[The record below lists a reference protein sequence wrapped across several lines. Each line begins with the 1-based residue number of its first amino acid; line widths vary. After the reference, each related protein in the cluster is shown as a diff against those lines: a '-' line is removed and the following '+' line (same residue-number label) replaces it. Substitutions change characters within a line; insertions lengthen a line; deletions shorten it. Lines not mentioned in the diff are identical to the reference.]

1 VSDSLSFLPDAD
13 ARALRSGPEPDA
25 AAARLAAAV
34 ERAPGLA
41 DPDLAPALV
50 ALCGA
55 SRALSAFLLTIG
67 DDAAPLVGATGL
79 ADPMIGRDTLGR
91 DVGSHLV
98 RIAAC
103 DLTGVLSMPEVGRA
117 LSDLADAAASAA
129 LAETDGPLAV
139 IALGKWGGRELNY
152 ASDVDLVFVHEGDE
166 TAATAA
172 AGEFL
177 RRMTTRAGDGI
188 SYRVDTDLRPEGAS
202 GPLTRSLDSYRAY
215 WERWAG
221 VWELQAMMKARF
233 VAGDARLGTA
243 FLDAVAPFVFPDTL
257 GADAVREI
265 RAMKARTEQLI
276 GDDEEIKRGI
286 GGIRDVEFAVQ
297 LLQLVHGRSDQ
308 ALRAANTLDGL
319 RLLGEGGYVAEADAD
334 EFADSYR
341 WLRTIEHRLQL
352 YDLRQTHT
360 LPADPLTRER
370 VAKAA
375 GYRDEPDAAA
385 LSSFEAAL
393 GSHRSRVRRI
403 HEELFYRPLLEA
415 YAEVPGDTVDRVDRQ
430 LAAFGF
436 TDSAAARTALTEL
449 TGGLSRRSRAM
460 QQLLPVMLGW
470 LSETPDPDLGLAQLR
485 LLMASTTD
493 QMAPIL
499 RDTPAV
505 AERLCLL
512 LGSSRLAARLINRI
526 PPALPWLGDDATLA
540 SDAFALGGAVSRLAV
555 REARPAQI
563 ETLHRFHA
571 ERLLHTAMADLS
583 GFVDA
588 IEVGHRLAATADA
601 VVEAALA
608 AAIASA
614 GADGHQVPPIAVIAM
629 GKWGGRESNYAS
641 DLDGL
646 IVYGDAGNGADAA
659 AARVAESLVSM
670 LTRSAVDLPV
680 PVLDLDLRPEGKKG
694 SLARSMASYRAYWSR
709 WAETWERQALIRAR
723 PVAGDPSLGAEFADA
738 ARDHAFPHH
747 FDDDRIGEVRAM
759 KARIEKERIPLGE
772 DPEFHMKLGRGGLSD
787 VEWAVQ
793 LLQLQHGDAI
803 AEIRTASTVEALG
816 RLVAAGLVSSE
827 DASALDAAYRFCAT
841 VRNRLY
847 LRAGRARDSLP
858 TDPDEAARLAVS
870 LGYEINPRSALREE
884 YRRVTRRARR
894 VVDRVFYGR

>member
-1 VSDSLSFLPDAD
+1 VSDALSFLPDAD
-13 ARALRSGPEPDA
+13 ARALRSGPDPEA
-25 AAARLAAAV
+25 ARARLAAAV
-34 ERAPGLA
+34 DRAPRLA
-41 DPDLAPALV
+41 DPDLAAPLV

-55 SRALSAFLLTIG
+55 SRALGAFLLTIG
-67 DDAAPLVGATGL
+67 DEAATLIGAPRL
-79 ADPMIGRDTLGR
+79 APPAVGRDSFGR
-91 DVGSHLV
+91 DVGGHLLQ
-98 RIAAC
+98 IAAL
-103 DLTGVLSMPEVGRA
+103 DLTGALTMPDVGRA
-117 LSDLADAAASAA
+117 LSDLADAAVVAA
-129 LAETDGPLAV
+129 LDGLEAPPSV

-152 ASDVDLVFVHEGDE
+152 ASDIDLVFVHDGDA

-177 RRMTTRAGDGI
+177 RRMTTRSGDGF

-233 VAGDARLGTA
+233 VAGDPDLGAA
-243 FLDAVAPFVFPDTL
+243 FLDAVAPYVFPDTL
-257 GADAVREI
+257 GGDAVREI
-265 RAMKARTEQLI
+265 RAMKARTEALV
-276 GDDEEIKRGI
+276 GDGELKRGI

-297 LLQLVHGRSDQ
+297 LLQLVHGRSDH
-308 ALRAANTLDGL
+308 ALRSANTLDGL
-319 RLLGEGGYVAEADAD
+319 RLLGEGGYVAPDDAAD
-334 EFADSYR
+334 FADSYR
-341 WLRTIEHRLQL
+341 WLRTVEHRLQL

-360 LPADPLTRER
+360 LPADPPTRER
-370 VAKAA
+370 VAKAS
-375 GYRDEPDAAA
+375 GYRDEPDATA
-385 LSSFEAAL
+385 LASFEAAL
-393 GSHRSRVRRI
+393 TTHRARVRRI

-415 YAEVPGDTVDRVDRQ
+415 YADVPGDIADRVDRQ

-436 TDSAAARTALTEL
+436 TDSTAARTALSEL

-512 LGSSRLAARLINRI
+512 LGSSRLAARLVNRI

-583 GFVDA
+583 GFIDA
-588 IEVGHRLAATADA
+588 VGVGHRLAATSDA

-608 AAIASA
+608 AASSSA
-614 GADGHQVPPIAVIAM
+614 RADGHAVPPMAVVAM
-629 GKWGGRESNYAS
+629 GKWGGLELNYAS

-646 IVYGDAGNGADAA
+646 IVYRDVGDGADAGA
-659 AARVAESLVSM
+659 TRVAESLLSM
-670 LTRSAVDLPV
+670 LARSAVDLPV

-694 SLARSMASYRAYWSR
+694 PLARSMASYRAYWSR

-738 ARDHAFPHH
+738 AREHAFPPHL
-747 FDDDRIGEVRAM
+747 DDDQVREVRAM
-759 KARIEKERIPLGE
+759 KARIEKERIPFDE
-772 DPEFHMKLGRGGLSD
+772 DPEFHMKLGRGGMSD
-787 VEWAVQ
+787 VEWVVQ
-793 LLQLQHGDAI
+793 LLQLRHGDQIEA
-803 AEIRTASTVEALG
+803 IRTPSTVEALG
-816 RLVAAGLVSSE
+816 RLVHAGLLSAE

-858 TDPDEAARLAVS
+858 TDPEEAARLAVS

-894 VVDRVFYGR
+894 VTDRVFYGRA